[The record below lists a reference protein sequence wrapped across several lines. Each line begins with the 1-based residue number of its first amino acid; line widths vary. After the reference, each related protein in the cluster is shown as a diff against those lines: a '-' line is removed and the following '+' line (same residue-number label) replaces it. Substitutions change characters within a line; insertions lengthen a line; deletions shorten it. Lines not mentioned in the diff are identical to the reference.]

1 MARCMIYKENP
12 KYMKRLFPCSFVIAL
27 LILSGCAQP
36 PTVELSAAQKAIDDA
51 HAAQADMYAAAEFG
65 AAQKALTDART
76 EITNQDKNFVLTRNY
91 TGATNLLKDVET
103 KAQAAQ
109 AAAKGNKEKAKS
121 EVEALIQETTA
132 SLEAA
137 KTDLDKA
144 PKSKNAKA
152 ELDSLKTDLDTLSTK
167 LDQAKAVANSGDYLQ
182 AKASLTEVKQRVTDI
197 AAERQHAAEKTPA
210 KGKTKVS

>member
-1 MARCMIYKENP
+1 
-12 KYMKRLFPCSFVIAL
+12 MKRLFPCSFVIAL

-51 HAAQADMYAAAEFG
+51 HAAQADKYAAAEFG

-91 TGATNLLKDVET
+91 TTATNVLKDVAT

-109 AAAKGNKEKAKS
+109 AAAKENKEKAKS

-144 PKSKNAKA
+144 PKSKNT
-152 ELDSLKTDLDTLSTK
+152 ELDSLKADLDTLSTK

>member
-1 MARCMIYKENP
+1 
-12 KYMKRLFPCSFVIAL
+12 MKRLFLCSLVIAI

-36 PTVELSAAQKAIDDA
+36 PTVELNAGQKAIDDA
-51 HAAQADMYAAAEFG
+51 HAAQADKYAAGEFG

-91 TGATNLLKDVET
+91 TTAKSLLKNVEN

-109 AAAKGNKEKAKS
+109 AAATENKEKAKS

-137 KTDLDKA
+137 KADLDKA
-144 PKSKNAKA
+144 PKSKNTKA
-152 ELDSLKTDLDTLSTK
+152 ELDTLKADLDTLTPK
-167 LDQAKAVANSGDYLQ
+167 IDQAKALANNGDYLD
-182 AKASLTEVKQRVTDI
+182 AKASLTQVKQRVTDI
-197 AAERQHAAEKTPA
+197 ATERQHAAEKIPA
-210 KGKTKVS
+210 KGKTNAS